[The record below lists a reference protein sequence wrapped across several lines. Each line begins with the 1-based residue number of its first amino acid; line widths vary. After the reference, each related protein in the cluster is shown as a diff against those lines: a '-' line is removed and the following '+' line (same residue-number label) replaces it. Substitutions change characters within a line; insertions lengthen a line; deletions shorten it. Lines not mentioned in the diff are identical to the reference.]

1 MHSPVHRVSATE
13 ATFRAI
19 RDLIEDESV
28 SPGDRLPG
36 EITLASRFAVSRSV
50 VREALHA
57 CATLGLTETR
67 SGSGTF
73 VISKTPT
80 GAAEFGGY
88 DPDDLMEARI
98 HIEVPTAGHAAD
110 RRSPEELERMRAL
123 LARMRSTTVIHEWVR
138 LDHDFH
144 TLVAEASR
152 NSVLMSISASMRR
165 ALDPQ
170 SEFLNITQ
178 ARQHDSDAE
187 HADILAAI
195 EAGDREGAER
205 AARRHIDGVAAA
217 VRASR

>member
-19 RDLIEDESV
+19 RDLIEDESI

-36 EITLASRFAVSRSV
+36 EITLARRVAVSISG

-110 RRSPEELERMRAL
+110 RRTPEELERMRAL

-152 NSVLMSISASMRR
+152 N
-165 ALDPQ
+165 
-170 SEFLNITQ
+170 
-178 ARQHDSDAE
+178 
-187 HADILAAI
+187 
-195 EAGDREGAER
+195 
-205 AARRHIDGVAAA
+205 
-217 VRASR
+217 